1 MDRIQWLAENG
12 GPALKLRMIKEAL
25 VNKYD
30 FDADKLADAL
40 LRDDRI
46 RKTLGYFYAFYNFDV
61 MRNNPYDLIHNCYE
75 NCLEMFMP
83 FLTRLGFH
91 AGVTVFNQRVLYL
104 RNIYPRLFEISAGSN
119 AMPFH
124 GIIVTKLMLKAGYF
138 DAEMETHIRKQL
150 DAVHKTA
157 TLGRYDFYETDKA
170 FIRQPKRWK
179 GFLILKDMYNPYT
192 GTLPLPIIYVIEL
205 LLYIREYIGDETTR
219 DKIDDVMRFIL
230 SPEYQKTRGDYG
242 WHWDADKKTYH
253 ATTGGFG
260 LPLYKGGLVGKE
272 AWGFLSLLE
281 TASLSPV
288 VRASEWF
295 AKCLSHLGQYET
307 YRGTYLFPDN
317 LLSHLTHQSP
327 GGMETLY
334 RAFLSEDAFTAVKR
348 SDRRLLLHELY
359 STLYMAVLLN
369 RRKIGSSQQ

>member
-12 GPALKLRMIKEAL
+12 GPALKLRLIKETLAGK
-25 VNKYD
+25 ND
-30 FDADKLADAL
+30 FDANKLADAL
-40 LRDDRI
+40 LQDDKI
-46 RKTLGYFYAFYNFDV
+46 RKAMGYFYAFHNFDV
-61 MRNNPYDLIHNCYE
+61 MRNNPYDLIHSCYE

-83 FLTRLGFH
+83 FLMKLGFH
-91 AGVTVFNQRVLYL
+91 AGVTVFDQRMSYL
-104 RNIYPRLFEISAGSN
+104 FNIYPRLFGIPARGN
-119 AMPFH
+119 VMPFH

-138 DAEMETHIRKQL
+138 DAEMETHMRKQL
-150 DAVHKTA
+150 DAMHKTA
-157 TLGRYDFYETDKA
+157 TLGRYDFYETDEA

-192 GTLPLPIIYVIEL
+192 GALPLPIIYVMEL
-205 LLYIREYIGDETTR
+205 FLYIREYIKDKAER
-219 DKIDDVMRFIL
+219 DKIDDITRFVL
-230 SPEYQKTRGDYG
+230 TPEYQRTRGDYG

-260 LPLYKGGLVGKE
+260 LPLFEGGIVGKE

-288 VRASEWF
+288 ARASEWF
-295 AKCLSHLGQYET
+295 TRCLGHLEQYKT
-307 YRGTYLFPDN
+307 YRGTYLFPDD
-317 LLSHLTHQSP
+317 LLSHLTYQSP

-334 RAFLSEDAFTAVKR
+334 RAFLSEGALASVKR
-348 SDRRLLLHELY
+348 NDRRLLLYELY

-369 RRKIGSSQQ
+369 RR